1 MMSLIFRKKL
11 IRLKPPLQI
20 VRLPS
25 FDPEKNIFGSVG
37 TKIQGGGGG
46 VKLRKNQIENKS
58 TNNTCIC
65 IRFKLKD

>member
-11 IRLKPPLQI
+11 IRLKLPLQI

-25 FDPEKNIFGSVG
+25 LDPEKNIFGSVG
-37 TKIQGGGGG
+37 TKIQGFFC
-46 VKLRKNQIENKS
+46 KSCKNQIENKS

>member
-37 TKIQGGGGG
+37 TKIHGGG
-46 VKLRKNQIENKS
+46 VMSRKNQIENKS

-65 IRFKLKD
+65 TRFTPKD

>member
-1 MMSLIFRKKL
+1 MMSLILRKKL

-25 FDPEKNIFGSVG
+25 LDPEKKHIWVG
-37 TKIQGGGGG
+37 RYENSGGG
-46 VKLRKNQIENKS
+46 VMSRKNQIENKS

>member
-37 TKIQGGGGG
+37 TKIQGGG

>member
-20 VRLPS
+20 LRLPS
-25 FDPEKNIFGSVG
+25 LDPEKKHLWVG
-37 TKIQGGGGG
+37 RYENSGEGGF
-46 VKLRKNQIENKS
+46 KLRKNQIENKS

>member
-37 TKIQGGGGG
+37 TKIQGGGF
-46 VKLRKNQIENKS
+46 KLRKNQIQINLQIIHVYVS
-58 TNNTCIC
+58 DLN
-65 IRFKLKD
+65 

>member
-20 VRLPS
+20 VHLPS
-25 FDPEKNIFGSVG
+25 LDPEKNIFGSVG
-37 TKIQGGGGG
+37 TKIQGGFC
-46 VKLRKNQIENKS
+46 KSCKNQIENKS
-58 TNNTCIC
+58 TNKTCIC

>member
-37 TKIQGGGGG
+37 TKIQGGGGFMS
-46 VKLRKNQIENKS
+46 RKNQIENKS

>member
-11 IRLKPPLQI
+11 IRLRPPLQI

-37 TKIQGGGGG
+37 TKIQG
-46 VKLRKNQIENKS
+46 VLFKLRKNQIENKS
-58 TNNTCIC
+58 INNTCIC

>member
-20 VRLPS
+20 VRLLS
-25 FDPEKNIFGSVG
+25 HDPEKNHLWVG
-37 TKIQGGGGG
+37 RYENSGGGGF
-46 VKLRKNQIENKS
+46 KLRKNQIENKS

>member
-25 FDPEKNIFGSVG
+25 LDPEKKNIFGSVG
-37 TKIQGGGGG
+37 TKIQGGFF
-46 VKLRKNQIENKS
+46 KSRKNQIENKP